1 MNTLKDFP
9 TIIDKTKLT
18 GYVNHW
24 CTVWPFIQRVV
35 LYATRLDGTN
45 IAVDEEEPVYYYTLV
60 FVVNNVSKAASAV
73 YFPLDTLIPI
83 SKRLKLC
90 GKHVDWGVFTVDTE
104 EFSHLEDDPISEFI
118 ALDTHWTLFPA
129 DSNVVER
136 RVSRDVYREIG
147 RKGGS
152 KSKKNTVLTEA
163 IRKVLMT
170 KPDLT
175 HKPASS
181 MWRHIKRTYNS
192 LSPLKTA
199 KGKLFFDDDHLVS
212 ECKGKIKS
220 ISQNTFDKYVADIK
234 KESHNKPAK

>member
-1 MNTLKDFP
+1 
-9 TIIDKTKLT
+9 
-18 GYVNHW
+18 
-24 CTVWPFIQRVV
+24 
-35 LYATRLDGTN
+35 
-45 IAVDEEEPVYYYTLV
+45 
-60 FVVNNVSKAASAV
+60 
-73 YFPLDTLIPI
+73 
-83 SKRLKLC
+83 
-90 GKHVDWGVFTVDTE
+90 
-104 EFSHLEDDPISEFI
+104 
-118 ALDTHWTLFPA
+118 
-129 DSNVVER
+129 
-136 RVSRDVYREIG
+136 
-147 RKGGS
+147 
-152 KSKKNTVLTEA
+152 
-163 IRKVLMT
+163 LMT